1 MVKRRIDGRKFA
13 DIRLDY
19 QFGDASLNVWER
31 QFSLFPIGAKQ
42 YLVVMA
48 QSDKGLQTE
57 PEKLL
62 CVVRIERRREPGS
75 NEPTNESLL

>member
-1 MVKRRIDGRKFA
+1 MIENLLTSASIPNGN
-13 DIRLDY
+13 
-19 QFGDASLNVWER
+19 ASLNVWER

-62 CVVRIERRREPGS
+62 CVVRLERRR
-75 NEPTNESLL
+75 